1 MRSTTKNRLLSR
13 EVWCCWP
20 QYFVPSKDAYYQ
32 KSFRH
37 LDWSVRF
44 QFKRH
49 SLLTSGCQWIYYEN
63 SNPQIFSMEL
73 NVFKSGLLNA
83 DVVKISNRGL
93 RTLNHCIHFFLQLVI
108 CIMIKY
114 ETWKNYELRL
124 LITIWWMI
132 LYRWLIYLT
141 SDCMMLIN

>member
-1 MRSTTKNRLLSR
+1 MLSKPYMRSTTKNRLLSR

-83 DVVKISNRGL
+83 DVVKICNRGL
-93 RTLNHCIHFFLQLVI
+93 ESLKQCIHFFYNWQYVLKQYMKLPKI
-108 CIMIKY
+108 S
-114 ETWKNYELRL
+114 LSR
-124 LITIWWMI
+124 
-132 LYRWLIYLT
+132 
-141 SDCMMLIN
+141 